1 MRGAARGWVVWG
13 AAVAA
18 YAVAVFQRGS
28 LGVAAIRA
36 QHHLHASA
44 AEISLFVVL
53 QLAVYAGMQVPVG
66 AALDRFGSRRMLAT
80 GAVVMATGQ
89 ACLAIST
96 GVGLAIACRRGS
108 SRVET
113 VTQRRSRLST

>member
-1 MRGAARGWVVWG
+1 MWG

-18 YAVAVFQRGS
+18 YAAAVFQRGS
-28 LGVAAIRA
+28 FGVASIQA

-66 AALDRFGSRRMLAT
+66 LLVILWVACKMIYEGEGPRRLPSPADADAGVAAVAAT
-80 GAVVMATGQ
+80 V
-89 ACLAIST
+89 
-96 GVGLAIACRRGS
+96 
-108 SRVET
+108 
-113 VTQRRSRLST
+113 